1 MAHATASLPS
11 YECVEDKKG
20 YRSLIK
26 THMALVRKIAWHV
39 HGHVS
44 SAIEPEDLI
53 QIGNMALIE
62 AADRYE
68 PRPDASFASYAA
80 IRIRGA
86 MIDQLRK
93 QASKG
98 RSAMAKKKKLNQGRN
113 HFRQTYGYDPNDQ
126 ELAQS
131 MSLSMEDYYADKKN
145 GADVQYESLDEVYSD
160 HSLWYA
166 DSAPNSDEL
175 FEFKQF
181 RSILKL
187 ALDNLGE
194 KEAKVLQLYYVEE
207 LNLEE
212 IGAVLGVGAARICQ
226 IKKTALDK
234 IRIMLQEYK
243 DPED

>member
-1 MAHATASLPS
+1 MAHAPAVQPN
-11 YECVEDKKG
+11 YEYVEDQKG
-20 YRSLIK
+20 YRNLIK
-26 THMALVRKIAWHV
+26 AHMALVRKIAWHV

-93 QASKG
+93 TASKG
-98 RSAMAKKKKLNQGRN
+98 RSAMAKKKKLDQARN
-113 HFRQTYGYDPNDQ
+113 LFRQEYGYDPNDQ
-126 ELAQS
+126 ELAES
-131 MSLSMEDYYADKKN
+131 MSLTMDNYYEDKKN
-145 GADVQYESLDEVYSD
+145 GADIQYESLDEVYSD
-160 HSLWYA
+160 HSIWYA
-166 DSAPNSDEL
+166 DDAPNAEDI

-181 RSILKL
+181 RAILQQAL
-187 ALDNLGE
+187 AHLAE
-194 KEAKVLQLYYVEE
+194 KEAMVLQLYYVEE

-226 IKKTALDK
+226 IKKNGFG
-234 IRIMLQEYK
+234 
-243 DPED
+243 